1 MVTVEKY
8 YCYFRFL
15 ILLFLVQKRLI
26 KCKDR
31 TEQQVT
37 LLMLTFRSEHYNVP
51 PISYMSAEI
60 VTMLEMEK
68 ESV

>member
-8 YCYFRFL
+8 YCYLRFL

-37 LLMLTFRSEHYNVP
+37 LLMLTFRSEHYIVP